1 MPKPHRTMDH
11 GFRWLDPTISTKGDG
26 REPYI
31 WLEIKEGMQHNCD
44 VYLVNQSDHT
54 LTSVKPSSG
63 GVVIWDDEVISLEN
77 NNSAFYED
85 IKPGEA
91 VLVDRFNK
99 MTDDDL
105 WMSLDL
111 IIQSDQ
117 LGRVELSVNADKGDI
132 KRQAILWSANEV
144 ADGIKIRKLS

>member
-11 GFRWLDPTISTKGDG
+11 GFQWLDPAKSTKGDS

-31 WLEIKEGMQHNCD
+31 WLEIKEEEQHNCD

-54 LTSVKPSSG
+54 LNSVKPQSG
-63 GVVIWDDEVISLEN
+63 GFVIWDDEVITLEN
-77 NNSAFYED
+77 NNSAFYEN

-91 VLVDRFNK
+91 VLVDHFNK
-99 MTDDDL
+99 MTDDDI

-117 LGRVELSVNADKGDI
+117 FGSIEVFVSADKGDI
-132 KRQAILWSANEV
+132 KRQAILWTANEV
-144 ADGIKIRKLS
+144 AEGVTIRK